1 MEENNMDFYR
11 ETGAI
16 ISPNKQILHLVDG
29 TAGLTL
35 FPDKLAWDIH
45 KSFPGNLFAFSH
57 VHPPEMTELSHED
70 ETTLKAWAI
79 ALYPYP
85 MRMIT
90 ITHKTTSYSEWFMET
105 CYLGMMESKEMW
117 QAKKLTN
124 NDHTRCIRKFE
135 IVEEWSCIHQGPFYI
150 PRTSI
155 TELDANFFEKAQQY
169 IPWYGDVLIKRS
181 YK

>member
-1 MEENNMDFYR
+1 MDYFR

-35 FPDKLAWDIH
+35 FPDELAWKLH

-70 ETTLKAWAI
+70 KTTLKAWAM

-90 ITHKTTSYSEWFMET
+90 ITHKTSNYSEWFTET
-105 CYLGMMESKEMW
+105 CYLGMMESKELW
-117 QAKKLTN
+117 QIVSSFNSSGKKN
-124 NDHTRCIRKFE
+124 PRKFE
-135 IVEEWSCIHQGPFYI
+135 IIEEWSHIHQGPFFN
-150 PRTSI
+150 PRESV
-155 TELDANFFEKAQQY
+155 TELDNNFFEKAQQY